1 MHGFMLSP
9 RPADIDG
16 MAATG
21 TGDTRLVRATATV
34 WAAALGAVGLGSFV
48 VFLFAGVASAWSLL
62 VVNDLVQTGSA
73 LGAGLICVWVARSG
87 RPERRLGW
95 SLIAVALV
103 GWGAGQGYW
112 SWSEIV
118 AGREAPF
125 PSPADLGYLTFPVF
139 AVAGAWKLQAGSA
152 AALARGRAIADA
164 LTMAAVLFIL
174 SWPLL
179 LDPIFDAESERLLA
193 LTVALAYPVG
203 DLVVLGLTLLLLSRT
218 RGGGPAM
225 LLLSG
230 GLVAMVAADC
240 GFAYLTTAGTYRT
253 GSVVDVG
260 WVTAF
265 LLCAVAA
272 VADSGADRNDREWT
286 GTSRAAIVLPL
297 VPLAAGVLALGTQ
310 AWIGRLERPV
320 VVAAILLFG
329 LIAIRRVVVL
339 TENDRLV
346 EVIRRREEQ
355 LRHQAFHDPLTGAA
369 NRLLFLDRLEHAAT
383 LRRSDGGR
391 LTVLYLDLDDFK
403 TVNDRLGHATGDA
416 LLCSV
421 AERLHGCV
429 RSGDTVARLG
439 GDEFAILLEQD
450 PVTHPGG
457 GTAVGE
463 DGTTMAGRIV
473 AALERPFHLGTTT
486 LRASASIGVVTSGL
500 VTTPDSLAD
509 QLLASADVA
518 MYAAKHR
525 SKGSFVVWT
534 PRLRHPAPMPEEQ
547 DTVERVASS

>member
-1 MHGFMLSP
+1 MRRFMLGPS
-9 RPADIDG
+9 PADIDG
-16 MAATG
+16 MAVTG
-21 TGDTRLVRATATV
+21 TGDTRLVRAAAV
-34 WAAALGAVGLGSFV
+34 WAAALAAVVLGCFV
-48 VFLFAGVASAWSLL
+48 VFLFSGLASARSLL

-73 LGAGLICVWVARSG
+73 LGAGLVCLCVARCG
-87 RPERRLGW
+87 RPERRTGW

-112 SWSEIV
+112 SWLEIV

-139 AVAGAWKLQAGSA
+139 AVAGVWKLQAGSA

-174 SWPLL
+174 SWPVLL
-179 LDPIFDAESERLLA
+179 APIFAEGAENLLA

-203 DLVVLGLTLLLLSRT
+203 DLIVLGLTLLLLSRT

-225 LLLSG
+225 LLLSV

-253 GSVVDVG
+253 GSIVDVG

-272 VADSGADRNDREWT
+272 VADSGADRSDREWT
-286 GTSRAAIVLPL
+286 GNSRAAILLPL
-297 VPLAAGVLALGTQ
+297 VPLAAGVIALGTQ

-403 TVNDRLGHATGDA
+403 NVNDRLGHATGDA

-450 PVTHPGG
+450 TVSHSGDG
-457 GTAVGE
+457 ADIGDE
-463 DGTTMAGRIV
+463 GTTMAGRIV

-486 LRASASIGVVTSGL
+486 LRVSASIGVVTSGL
-500 VTTPDSLAD
+500 VSTPDSLAD

-518 MYAAKHR
+518 MYAAKHQ
-525 SKGSFVVWT
+525 SKGSYVAWT
-534 PRLRHPAPMPEEQ
+534 PKLRHPAPVPAPPAA
-547 DTVERVASS
+547 VESVVNS